1 MKFGEALPQRS
12 VQEWLPYNLDYN
24 EIKQLIK
31 RYTTGKPLVKS
42 PEAKTDFEDE
52 FFNILMDQLGRI
64 DLFVKSKSGEVD
76 RRIVRC
82 KRQVA
87 ALRRREAEDATL
99 PHTRRS
105 GRSTKIEQE
114 VERVSYEVQCLSRFV
129 NVQRTGFLKLL
140 KKYKK
145 WTGSSHLLN
154 RFLPILKSPTA
165 FHKVDFEKNVLELS
179 NLLNAIRNGLDL
191 PAAAPSP
198 QIVTQP
204 KKIRGAEQEDPQER
218 AFSIETVLSQRA
230 IATAEGRAYLD
241 SALATSALGDSSG
254 GRATFWVHYDHL
266 IELQVLLLK
275 YLALQTSP
283 IYNGPPTPP
292 SRKDSV
298 GTLWKDD
305 EIGVVLLD
313 DLESF
318 SDIQSSATVAEASKA
333 CSRTAGQVRWCCRD
347 SDAVVVVSNTSAL
360 IVNSIAGHGEEKLEV
375 RMKRKQIEELLETG
389 SISSKNDI
397 NHTTDEQGETDVE
410 KLEEWLAKHKNI
422 TPLVKLLMK
431 RIRFAETPEGGR
443 VWALL
448 DWDIK
453 MTKVQQGTNWL
464 TGREEDGPG
473 LGSEGRSEFPHAVL
487 EVQWEGQRVPTFLHE
502 LETSHMV
509 ENVRGFSLDV
519 HAVSALYRPRNMTPP
534 FWLSAL
540 QRDIRKTPVHT
551 PRHSRRSSSHMMF
564 ASAASKTTSNGTS
577 ATMAHDF
584 TDGFDSSTTAFSH
597 TAPTISPKAKSGRP
611 KSGLSSIEH
620 MGGERYWSEFNEDE
634 DSEEPYTILI
644 RRGDTSDDECEDG
657 DISLLDFMRKS
668 VISTGHKLQALFTT
682 SPKHPGERKPLLRKP
697 SVPSSES
704 SSEIDVEV
712 GSFGAGAS
720 SRPHYNTFSRPA
732 ADSTPLSPAYVLCL
746 GSAVVTLVVTLILAM
761 NSSLARHKHKWR
773 RGHFTLDLEVCGAV
787 LTALSFASVGLFI
800 FLKSRSRVGPTHQL
814 FAWGSFGAVCVGSGV
829 VLAMVGNREVGN

>member
-76 RRIVRC
+76 RLRC

-87 ALRRREAEDATL
+87 ALRRRDTEDSAL
-99 PHTRRS
+99 HHIRRP
-105 GRSTKIEQE
+105 GRSTKLEQE

-204 KKIRGAEQEDPQER
+204 KRIRGAEQEDPQDR
-218 AFSIETVLSQRA
+218 ALSIETVLSQKA

-241 SALATSALGDSSG
+241 TALATSTLGDSCG

-275 YLALQTSP
+275 YLTLQTSP
-283 IYNGPPTPP
+283 AYNAPPTPP
-292 SRKDSV
+292 SRKDSI

-347 SDAVVVVSNTSAL
+347 SDAVVVVSNASAL
-360 IVNSIAGHGEEKLEV
+360 ILNKIAGHEEEKLEV
-375 RMKRKQIEELLETG
+375 RMKRKQIEELLDTG
-389 SISSKNDI
+389 SISSRADI
-397 NHTTDEQGETDVE
+397 NHTTNEQGETGVE
-410 KLEEWLAKHKNI
+410 KLEEWLAEHKNV

-464 TGREEDGPG
+464 TRPEEDGPG
-473 LGSEGRSEFPHAVL
+473 FGSEGRREFPHAVL

-519 HAVSALYRPRNMTPP
+519 HALS
-534 FWLSAL
+534 LSAL

-564 ASAASKTTSNGTS
+564 TSAASKSTSNGTS
-577 ATMAHDF
+577 AAMAHDF
-584 TDGFDSSTTAFSH
+584 ADGFDSSTTAFSH
-597 TAPTISPKAKSGRP
+597 TAPTVLPKAKSNRP

-620 MGGERYWSEFNEDE
+620 IGGERYWSEFNDDE
-634 DSEEPYTILI
+634 DDEEPYTILI
-644 RRGDTSDDECEDG
+644 KRGDTSDDDCEDE
-657 DISLLDFMRKS
+657 DVSLSDFIRKS
-668 VISTGHKLQALFTT
+668 VFSTGHKFQALFTA
-682 SPKHPGERKPLLRKP
+682 SPKHSGERKPLLRKP

-712 GSFGAGAS
+712 GAFGTGAS
-720 SRPHYNTFSRPA
+720 SRAHYNTFSRPA
-732 ADSTPLSPAYVLCL
+732 TINTPLSPTYVFCL
-746 GSAVVTLVVTLILAM
+746 GGAVVILIVTLILAM

-787 LTALSFASVGLFI
+787 LTALSLASIGLFI
-800 FLKSRSRVGPTHQL
+800 FLKSRSRAGPTHQM
-814 FAWGSFGAVCVGSGV
+814 FAWGSFGAVCIGSGV

>member
-76 RRIVRC
+76 RLRC

-87 ALRRREAEDATL
+87 ALRRRDTEDATL
-99 PHTRRS
+99 PHIRRP

-165 FHKVDFEKNVLELS
+165 FYRVDFEKNVLELS
-179 NLLNAIRNGLDL
+179 NLLNAIRNGLDI

-198 QIVTQP
+198 PVVTQP
-204 KKIRGAEQEDPQER
+204 KRIRGTEQEDSQER
-218 AFSIETVLSQRA
+218 ATSIETILSQKA
-230 IATAEGRAYLD
+230 IATTEGRAYLD
-241 SALATSALGDSSG
+241 TALATSALGDSGG

-275 YLALQTSP
+275 YLTLQTSP

-292 SRKDSV
+292 SRKDSI

-313 DLESF
+313 DLDSF
-318 SDIQSSATVAEASKA
+318 SDVQSSATVAQVSKA
-333 CSRTAGQVRWCCRD
+333 CSRTAGQIRWCCRD
-347 SDAVVVVSNTSAL
+347 SDAVVVVSNASAL
-360 IVNSIAGHGEEKLEV
+360 ILNRIAGHDEEKLEV
-375 RMKRKQIEELLETG
+375 RMKKKQIEELLDTG
-389 SISSKNDI
+389 SISSKADV
-397 NHTTDEQGETDVE
+397 NHTTDEQGETGVE
-410 KLEEWLAKHKNI
+410 NLEEWLAKHKNI

-464 TGREEDGPG
+464 TGSEEDGPVF
-473 LGSEGRSEFPHAVL
+473 GSEGRSEFPHAVL
-487 EVQWEGQRVPTFLHE
+487 EVQWEGQQVPAFLHE

-509 ENVRGFSLDV
+509 EYVRGFSLDV
-519 HAVSALYRPRNMTPP
+519 HAVSVLYRPRNMTPP

-564 ASAASKTTSNGTS
+564 TNAASKTTSNGTS
-577 ATMAHDF
+577 ATIAHDF
-584 TDGFDSSTTAFSH
+584 TDGFDSSTTVFSH
-597 TAPTISPKAKSGRP
+597 TAPTILPKPKTNRS

-620 MGGERYWSEFNEDE
+620 IGGERYWSEFNDDE

-644 RRGDTSDDECEDG
+644 KRGDTSDDEYEDE
-657 DISLLDFMRKS
+657 DISLSNFIRKS
-668 VISTGHKLQALFTT
+668 VISTGHKFQALFTT
-682 SPKHPGERKPLLRKP
+682 SLKRPGERKPLLRKP

-712 GSFGAGAS
+712 GTFGTGTS
-720 SRPHYNTFSRPA
+720 SRAYYDTFSR
-732 ADSTPLSPAYVLCL
+732 STTNNPSWSPAYVFCL
-746 GSAVVTLVVTLILAM
+746 GGAVVILVVTLVLAM

-800 FLKSRSRVGPTHQL
+800 FLKNRSRAGLTHQI
-814 FAWGSFGAVCVGSGV
+814 FTWASFGAVCIGSGV
-829 VLAMVGNREVGN
+829 VFAMVGNREVGN